1 MREATRHRLPSKES
15 LKSAA
20 WAAREIPPAPKS
32 LDQIDLTLM
41 NRPAGATTGEGVNMG
56 DYLLAQELDSGVIL
70 LGTKHLAKKFARSF
84 YKSVDATFKICPK
97 MYYQVLL
104 FMAQVMM
111 MKKKMMIKMTQKMTL
126 LKKL

>member
-20 WAAREIPPAPKS
+20 WAAREVPSASKS
-32 LDQIDLTLM
+32 VDKIDLTLM
-41 NRPAGATTGEGVNMG
+41 KRPAGATGKGVNIG
-56 DYLLAQELDSGVIL
+56 DYLLAYELYSGVIL

-84 YKSVDATFKICPK
+84 YKSINATFKICPK

-111 MKKKMMIKMTQKMTL
+111 MKKNMTMKKTTLIPTIKG
-126 LKKL
+126 